1 MTKVE
6 QVQVL
11 LNNASSSVDFAKLP
25 DVTGVL
31 VRNVSN
37 TVGVPN
43 NTPTA
48 GTDVFT
54 LNNLTAV
61 QAAAITIKHGDTNSN
76 AIGQATI
83 SANLATDSGASDTV
97 AVTISDG
104 LNTDPRFNFGL
115 NTNAVENVTIVDGD
129 TESNTVSLQSV
140 ASHTGTITIGTTAGV
155 GVAGTF
161 INFDTN
167 TTTTAGTV
175 GIGGIS
181 Q

>member
-1 MTKVE
+1 
-6 QVQVL
+6 
-11 LNNASSSVDFAKLP
+11 FAKLP

-37 TVGVPN
+37 TAGVPN

-54 LNNLTAV
+54 LNNLTV
-61 QAAAITIKHGDTNSN
+61 GQAAAITIKHGDTNSN

-104 LNTDPRFNFGL
+104 
-115 NTNAVENVTIVDGD
+115 
-129 TESNTVSLQSV
+129 
-140 ASHTGTITIGTTAGV
+140 
-155 GVAGTF
+155 
-161 INFDTN
+161 
-167 TTTTAGTV
+167 
-175 GIGGIS
+175 
-181 Q
+181 